1 MDEWQLKTKLKL
13 EKAVYDRMIIRDVN
27 KSMAFSG
34 VPFLNDVLSFFISAY
49 TLTKASPN
57 CSGYNPFAIARLG

>member
-27 KSMAFSG
+27 NYIAIYEDVIDENILCDFS
-34 VPFLNDVLSFFISAY
+34 NDQ
-49 TLTKASPN
+49 TTK
-57 CSGYNPFAIARLG
+57 ILMQL